1 MSTKHRSVWSYF
13 LLPALAFV
21 VAVGLAGLSGGA
33 ALAATVAVLAVLE
46 VSLSFD
52 NAVVNAKVLGG
63 WDDRWRKLFL
73 GAGIIVAVFGMRFAF
88 PILIVSVTG
97 GMSPQASLDLAL
109 HQPAQYAAV
118 LTSKEHLIAAF
129 GGSFLMLVA
138 LEYFL
143 DQEKDSHWLAPLE
156 KLLNKLG
163 NVTMAEAAFTLLA
176 LVLATLGVPSG
187 EKIAFLTAG
196 IVGILLFSGVKTL
209 GTVLSGGDVGSK
221 VIRAGIGGFL
231 FLEVLDASFSFD
243 GVIGAFALTNNII
256 WIMAGL
262 GVGALAVRELTLLA
276 VDRGTLAEFP
286 HLEMGA
292 FWAIL
297 ALAIMM
303 LVGPVYPL
311 PDIVKG
317 LSGAF
322 FIGAAFLTSLYAN
335 RQAIEATAEAT

>member
-1 MSTKHRSVWSYF
+1 MPTTRRSAWSYF
-13 LLPALAFV
+13 VLPALAFV
-21 VAVGLAGLSGGA
+21 AAVGFAGLHGGA
-33 ALAATVAVLAVLE
+33 ALAATVAVLAILE

-63 WDDRWRKLFL
+63 WDDKWRKLFL

-143 DQEKDSHWLAPLE
+143 DQEREGHWLPFLE
-156 KLLNKLG
+156 AGLKKLG
-163 NVTMAEAAFTLLA
+163 HVTMAESVFTLLA
-176 LVLATLGVPSG
+176 LILATLGVPAG

-196 IVGILLFSGVKTL
+196 IVGILLFSAVKTA

-276 VDRGTLAEFP
+276 VDRGTLTEFP

-297 ALAIMM
+297 ALAVMM
-303 LVGPVYPL
+303 LVGPTYPL
-311 PDIVKG
+311 PDVVKG

-335 RQAIEATAEAT
+335 RQTIEATAAA